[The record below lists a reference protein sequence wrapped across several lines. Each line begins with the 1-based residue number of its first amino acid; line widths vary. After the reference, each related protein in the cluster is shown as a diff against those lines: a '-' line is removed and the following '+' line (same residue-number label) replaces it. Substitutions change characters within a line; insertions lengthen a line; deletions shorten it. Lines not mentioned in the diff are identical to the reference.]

1 MRRRQSACPAGR
13 EQFSLPVVWGS
24 PARWRVQGRSD
35 GIFRRNCSQSPQAE
49 GKQCPQTRRN
59 HTGSRLRTSS
69 RTWASA
75 CKCKWPTLKTTSH
88 MESGLKFEPVVSACG
103 PGGVSE
109 IMPSLFFT
117 KDTFWLEEIFQI
129 NFRHMV
135 KVTFACGRLATW
147 TRFSL
152 NLIEIFCKFAS
163 VKPLFTQT
171 MLFFNL
177 IIARV
182 LQISP
187 HMFHHLFLKLIN
199 FSVCRTQLCINTA
212 IVYMQRFYMFHS
224 FTKFHRNFIAAAALF
239 LAAKVTQRPI
249 LLFH

>member
-1 MRRRQSACPAGR
+1 
-13 EQFSLPVVWGS
+13 
-24 PARWRVQGRSD
+24 
-35 GIFRRNCSQSPQAE
+35 
-49 GKQCPQTRRN
+49 
-59 HTGSRLRTSS
+59 
-69 RTWASA
+69 
-75 CKCKWPTLKTTSH
+75 
-88 MESGLKFEPVVSACG
+88 
-103 PGGVSE
+103 
-109 IMPSLFFT
+109 
-117 KDTFWLEEIFQI
+117 
-129 NFRHMV
+129 MV

-249 LLFH
+249 ILFH